1 MSDTITIMERLE
13 SQNQLDGMH
22 WAVKAK
28 RQKVYQQLIFV
39 EMVNNKIRKARP
51 GEVFE
56 LKITVHR
63 KRLIEDY
70 WNIAG
75 GLKLL
80 LDALA
85 HPERRKPRMFKGKLV
100 YPGGVGFIWDDSIKY
115 IGEPR
120 VSQVKDKTDSITITR
135 VKI

>member
-13 SQNQLDGMH
+13 SQNELDKMH
-22 WAVKAK
+22 WAIKSR
-28 RQKVYQQLIFV
+28 RQKVYENLVWV

-51 GEVFE
+51 GEVFK

-80 LDALA
+80 LDALS

-100 YPGGVGFIWDDSIKY
+100 YPGGVGLIWDDSIKY
-115 IGEPR
+115 IGQPM
-120 VSQVKDKTDSITITR
+120 VSQEKGETDFIVITR
-135 VKI
+135 IKK